1 MAFRRCAGV
10 LWTVLTFAATA
21 SWIHP
26 LTTILETFLPETHVA
41 SQLAPE
47 LVQGDLLQVG
57 AFKKVCDGL
66 ARRVLVDLWSGSG
79 HGHRLVDESA
89 EGQLESKPYGVEC
102 LCRFCVCEYVLLRA

>member
-1 MAFRRCAGV
+1 MGLLIRVDYFSLQALRWSTLGCLDLRRYCFLDPPINNSG
-10 LWTVLTFAATA
+10 L
-21 SWIHP
+21 
-26 LTTILETFLPETHVA
+26 ILGTFLPEGHVA

-79 HGHRLVDESA
+79 HGHS
-89 EGQLESKPYGVEC
+89 GVSDW
-102 LCRFCVCEYVLLRA
+102 